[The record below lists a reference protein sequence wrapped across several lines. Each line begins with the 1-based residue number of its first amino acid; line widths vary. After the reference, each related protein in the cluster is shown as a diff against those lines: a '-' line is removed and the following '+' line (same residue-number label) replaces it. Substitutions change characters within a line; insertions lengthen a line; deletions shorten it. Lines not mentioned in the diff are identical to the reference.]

1 MPCQILARACYYLD
15 MSIKHALF
23 SESQAKVLFWIF
35 GQPGRSYHL
44 SELRR
49 LTGLGSASLQ
59 REINRLVDAKLATS
73 EMVGNQRQIT
83 ANGNSPV
90 FNELCALTRK
100 VVGIAPMLQEALGI
114 IEDKIVLALVYGSVA
129 KETDTATSD
138 IDVMLVG
145 PNLTMAEVLEVLM
158 PVETMLDRKINP
170 TCYTVDEFKK
180 RLSDPDSFVNRVLD
194 QSTIKLIGD
203 VDAFRSAQ

>member
-1 MPCQILARACYYLD
+1 

-23 SESQAKVLFWIF
+23 SESQAQVLFWIF

-73 EMVGNQRQIT
+73 EMVGNQRQIS
-83 ANGNSPV
+83 ANATSPV

-100 VVGIAPMLQEALGI
+100 VVGIVPMLQEALGL

-145 PNLTMAEVLEVLM
+145 PNLTLAEVLEVLM
-158 PVETMLDRKINP
+158 PVETAYFTERDR
-170 TCYTVDEFKK
+170 
-180 RLSDPDSFVNRVLD
+180 SFHANV
-194 QSTIKLIGD
+194 TK
-203 VDAFRSAQ
+203 